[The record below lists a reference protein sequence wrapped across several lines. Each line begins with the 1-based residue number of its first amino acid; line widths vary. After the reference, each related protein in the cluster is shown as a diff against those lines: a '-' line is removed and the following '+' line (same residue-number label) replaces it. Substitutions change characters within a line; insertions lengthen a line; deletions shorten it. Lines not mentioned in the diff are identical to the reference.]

1 MDIMLLD
8 VNNVKKIFGRGLNAT
23 TALNGMSFNV
33 DRGEFVAIMGE
44 SGSGKSTLLNLIATY
59 DKATEGTITI
69 DEQNIRQLR
78 NKEIAYFRR
87 DHLGFV
93 FQNFN
98 ILPTMTNKDNILMP
112 LVLANRS
119 HQTMRHR
126 LYRLSYQLHIE
137 PLLNKYPFEIS
148 GGEQQR
154 VAICRALINE
164 PDLLL
169 ADEPTG
175 ALDSKTSKTIMELFR
190 DINKNE
196 QTILMVTH
204 SAVDASY
211 AKRILFIKDGRLYHE
226 IYRGEELQSE
236 FQKRIAD
243 SLAMLHESGD

>member
-1 MDIMLLD
+1 
-8 VNNVKKIFGRGLNAT
+8 
-23 TALNGMSFNV
+23 
-33 DRGEFVAIMGE
+33 
-44 SGSGKSTLLNLIATY
+44 
-59 DKATEGTITI
+59 
-69 DEQNIRQLR
+69 
-78 NKEIAYFRR
+78 
-87 DHLGFV
+87 
-93 FQNFN
+93 
-98 ILPTMTNKDNILMP
+98 MTNKDNILMP

-243 SLAMLHESGD
+243 SLAMLHERGD

>member
-1 MDIMLLD
+1 MLLD
-8 VNNVKKIFGRGLNAT
+8 VNNVKKTFGRGLNAT
-23 TALNGMSFNV
+23 TALNGISFNV

-59 DKATEGTITI
+59 DKTTEGTITI

-87 DHLGFV
+87 DYLGFV
-93 FQNFN
+93 FQDFN

-119 HQTMRHR
+119 HQMMRHR

-243 SLAMLHESGD
+243 SLAMLHERGD

>member
-1 MDIMLLD
+1 
-8 VNNVKKIFGRGLNAT
+8 
-23 TALNGMSFNV
+23 
-33 DRGEFVAIMGE
+33 
-44 SGSGKSTLLNLIATY
+44 
-59 DKATEGTITI
+59 
-69 DEQNIRQLR
+69 
-78 NKEIAYFRR
+78 
-87 DHLGFV
+87 
-93 FQNFN
+93 
-98 ILPTMTNKDNILMP
+98 
-112 LVLANRS
+112 
-119 HQTMRHR
+119 
-126 LYRLSYQLHIE
+126 
-137 PLLNKYPFEIS
+137 
-148 GGEQQR
+148 